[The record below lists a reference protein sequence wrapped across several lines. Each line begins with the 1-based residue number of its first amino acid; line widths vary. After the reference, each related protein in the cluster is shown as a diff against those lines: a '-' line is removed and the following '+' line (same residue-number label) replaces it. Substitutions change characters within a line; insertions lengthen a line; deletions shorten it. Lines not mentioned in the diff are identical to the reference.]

1 MVYRPTARVLTVL
14 ELLQSHARMT
24 GPELARRLEVDV
36 RTVRHY
42 VEMLQDLGIPVEAE
56 RGRYGAY
63 YLRPGFKLPP
73 LIFTEEEAV
82 VLTLSLL
89 MARVYGLAATAPA
102 FEGALAKVERVL
114 PEAARARVRAVQRTV
129 AFREERANIAP
140 SAALVT
146 ALSEAIQAESRVRM
160 RYRSARSD
168 VTERAFDPYGVVLHG
183 GTWYTIGHC
192 HLRRGQRLFRLD
204 RIVHIELSGQTFERP
219 ADFDA
224 LAAVHHALATVPKQW
239 RFEVWLATTLDDLRW
254 WLSFSYMVF
263 EEADGGVLL
272 RGEID
277 ELHWL
282 APRLAAF
289 GVPLVVRHPPEL
301 RSVLRD
307 FALALARDA
316 ERGEP

>member
-1 MVYRPTARVLTVL
+1 
-14 ELLQSHARMT
+14 
-24 GPELARRLEVDV
+24 
-36 RTVRHY
+36 
-42 VEMLQDLGIPVEAE
+42 
-56 RGRYGAY
+56 
-63 YLRPGFKLPP
+63 
-73 LIFTEEEAV
+73 

-114 PEAARARVRAVQRTV
+114 PEAARTRVQAVQRTV
-129 AFREERANIAP
+129 AFREEIARVAP
-140 SAALVT
+140 SAAIVT
-146 ALSEAIQAESRVRM
+146 ALSEAIQTATRLRM

-168 VTERAFDPYGVVLHG
+168 VTERSFDPYGVVSHL

-204 RIVHIELSGQTFERP
+204 RIVSLEPTGETFGRP
-219 ADFDA
+219 PHFDA
-224 LAAVHHALATVPKQW
+224 LAAVHHALASVPKAW

-254 WLSFSYMVF
+254 RTSFSYLVF

-277 ELHWL
+277 DLRWL

-289 GVPLVVRHPPEL
+289 GVPLVIRQPPEL
-301 RSVLRD
+301 RAVLRD
-307 FALALARDA
+307 YALALARDS